1 MNNKLDDPYNK
12 MARDEPVPII
22 SKVAIHKKL
31 SNKFHNEIM
40 KLDIDAEYSDFIK
53 FVIVNSKTN
62 TPSEILLN
70 KIGIKSEY
78 SLNPN
83 SNNQIYSNN
92 INRNNKNNSNSKRFI
107 AVGSPNKD
115 VR

>member
-12 MARDEPVPII
+12 MARDEPVPIL

-40 KLDIDAEYSDFIK
+40 KLDIDAEYNNFIK
-53 FVIVNSKTN
+53 FIIVNSKTN

-70 KIGIKSEY
+70 KLGINIEY
-78 SLNPN
+78 SLDPN
-83 SNNQIYSNN
+83 SYNQIYSTNKN
-92 INRNNKNNSNSKRFI
+92 INRNNKNNSNRFI
-107 AVGSPNKD
+107 AVGSPSKN